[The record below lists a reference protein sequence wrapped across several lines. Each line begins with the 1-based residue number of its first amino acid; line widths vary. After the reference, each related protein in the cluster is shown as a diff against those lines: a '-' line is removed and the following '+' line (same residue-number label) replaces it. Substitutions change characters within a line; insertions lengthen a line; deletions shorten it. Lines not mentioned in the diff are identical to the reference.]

1 MYPELRTPE
10 LSALL
15 RSLWWSRAA
24 LLLVISLLGCATT
37 PAVTKSSAV
46 REEAPVAVQPA
57 PEIIPTMPEV
67 APPAPEIG
75 RPPPP
80 VVIPPPRIALVL
92 GGGAAKGFAHIG
104 VIKALESQGVQLDII
119 VGTSAGSVVGALY
132 AGGYDGFELQRI
144 AMDMKESTLSDW
156 SLPDRGIW
164 KGEALQAFI
173 DKAVQNRP
181 LERLN
186 RKIGVVATDLQSGEA
201 IVFERGDT
209 GIAVRA
215 SSSVPGVFQPVR
227 ISGRDYV
234 DGGLVSPVPV
244 RAARNL
250 GADIVIAVDISTR
263 PASQKVD
270 GTIDVLLQTFAIMG
284 NALAASELPQADVV
298 VKPDISKLSSTD
310 FQSRHLAILEGERA
324 GLAAMPEL
332 RRKLT
337 AREERLRAALAP
349 QPASAASR

>member
-1 MYPELRTPE
+1 VYPELRTSE
-10 LSALL
+10 LSARW
-15 RSLWWSRAA
+15 RSRTA
-24 LLLVISLLGCATT
+24 LLLAISLLGCAGTHAT
-37 PAVTKSSAV
+37 TKST
-46 REEAPVAVQPA
+46 PVHQEPTVALQPA
-57 PEIIPTMPEV
+57 PEVSSPVPEV
-67 APPAPEIG
+67 SPPAPEIA

-80 VVIPPPRIALVL
+80 AIVIPAPRIALVL

-104 VIKALESQGVQLDII
+104 VIKALESQSVQLDII

-144 AMDMKESTLSDW
+144 AMDMKEATLSDW

-186 RKIGVVATDLQSGEA
+186 RKIGVVATDLQSGEP

-244 RAARNL
+244 RAARIL

-284 NALAASELPQADVV
+284 NALAAAELPQADVV

-332 RRKLT
+332 RRKLA

-349 QPASAASR
+349 QPASATSR

>member
-1 MYPELRTPE
+1 VYPELCTP
-10 LSALL
+10 ALW
-15 RSLWWSRAA
+15 SSRAA

-37 PAVTKSSAV
+37 PGVTKSSAV
-46 REEAPVAVQPA
+46 REETTFAAQPT
-57 PEIIPTMPEV
+57 PEVPTTPEV
-67 APPAPEIG
+67 APPAPEVG
-75 RPPPP
+75 RPPLP

-132 AGGYDGFELQRI
+132 AGGYDGFALQRI

-164 KGEALQAFI
+164 KGEALQSFI

-181 LERLN
+181 LEQLN
-186 RKIGVVATDLQSGEA
+186 RRIGVVATDLQSGEP

-332 RRKLT
+332 RRKLA

-349 QPASAASR
+349 QPASAASK